1 MNRAQYE
8 EQQKKT
14 DELIKNEEKHTS
26 ELENYVEMLKNA
38 HVELEEKD
46 SLLQRKEREISE

>member
-1 MNRAQYE
+1 MNRSQYE

-14 DELIKNEEKHTS
+14 NELILNEEKLII

-38 HVELEEKD
+38 QVELEEKD
-46 SLLQRKEREISE
+46 SLLQRKEREISK

>member
-1 MNRAQYE
+1 MKRAQYE

-14 DELIKNEEKHTS
+14 DELIKNEEKLFI
-26 ELENYVEMLKNA
+26 EQEKNAEMLKNA
-38 HVELEEKD
+38 QVELEEKK

>member
-38 HVELEEKD
+38 QAELEEKD

>member
-14 DELIKNEEKHTS
+14 DELIKNEEKLTN
-26 ELENYVEMLKNA
+26 EQEKNAEMLKNA
-38 HVELEEKD
+38 HVELEEKY

>member
-38 HVELEEKD
+38 QVELEEKD